1 MKILSIETSCDE
13 TALAILEANGGLAKP
28 NFKILGTALYSQI
41 KVHEQYGGV
50 FPSLAK
56 REHAKNLMPLLMQ
69 LIEDYKKN
77 SEETHDGQ
85 FTELSIEQKEKLT
98 AVFKR
103 EPELLDQFIKNI
115 SKIQKPDFDLIAVTS
130 GPGLEPAL
138 WVGLNF
144 ARALSLIWDIPVLP
158 VNHMEGHLASVLKDS
173 TNEINFPMIALLI
186 SGGHTELVLIKDWG
200 QYEVIGKTLDDAVGE
215 AFDKVARLL
224 DLPYPGGPEISKL
237 TKIARD
243 ENLESEYDLPRPML
257 NSGNYDFSFSG
268 IKTAV
273 LYLVKKIKEANPQEN
288 AGLTDVQKKMVALEF
303 ENAVTEVLVKKTK
316 NAVDEYGARKLIVGG
331 GVISNPHI
339 RKTLTENFGDILSL
353 PDFDMATDNAVMIAI
368 AGYLKSFREDGKVFP
383 EIRASGNLQF

>member
-77 SEETHDGQ
+77 STETHDGQ
-85 FTELSIEQKEKLT
+85 FIELSSEQKEKLT
-98 AVFKR
+98 TVFER
-103 EPELLDQFIKNI
+103 EPELLEQFIENI

-316 NAVDEYGARKLIVGG
+316 NAVDEYSARKLIVGG

-353 PDFDMATDNAVMIAI
+353 PDFEMATDNAVMIAI